1 MTILVIILVALSL
14 GVAAFYM
21 WGMRYIRKQKQKL
34 WLYAPPFILNTIGVF
49 FTFYIFL
56 MIMVAFAHE
65 IPVEFSAWLMLFTP
79 LIFQTIANQL
89 LYFLYYK
96 KKKKMNA
103 KEYALTSLAG
113 ALSIIIYM
121 AYLEVNKYV
130 RLLSMLPS

>member
-1 MTILVIILVALSL
+1 
-14 GVAAFYM
+14 
-21 WGMRYIRKQKQKL
+21 
-34 WLYAPPFILNTIGVF
+34 
-49 FTFYIFL
+49 

-121 AYLEVNKYV
+121 AYLEVNTYV